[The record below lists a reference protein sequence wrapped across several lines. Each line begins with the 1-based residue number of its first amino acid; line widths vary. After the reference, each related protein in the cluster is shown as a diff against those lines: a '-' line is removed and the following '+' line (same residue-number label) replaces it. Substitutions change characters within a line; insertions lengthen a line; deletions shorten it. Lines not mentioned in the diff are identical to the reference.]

1 MFTDRVK
8 IGSKWYCYYR
18 IGIEFLQNA
27 ESKCSELNL
36 WLFVPENQQ
45 ENDDIKK
52 LLSDILDDQGNS
64 ELGWNHGAVLG
75 LRKKNGKFV
84 DSYGKEPNYRIG
96 TYLSPFVS
104 KKRELKS
111 TTKLKYEV
119 LR

>member
-27 ESKCSELNL
+27 ESKCSEHMNS

-45 ENDDIKK
+45 ENDDFKK
-52 LLSDILDDQGNS
+52 LLTKILDDLGNS

-104 KKRELKS
+104 KKSELKS
-111 TTKLKYEV
+111 TTKSEHGV
-119 LR
+119 Q